1 MSEWKVPFVNYKVQ
15 YQQIGTEIIEAVKRV
30 MENGDFILRQDV
42 EEFESNISN
51 FIGVKYAVGV
61 NSGTD
66 ALRLALRV
74 AGVKRGDK
82 VIVSSHT
89 VLATLDAIAD
99 VGAWPVLIN
108 SGRDYNMDTS
118 LLLEPIWSDVKA
130 IMPVHMN
137 GRMVNMDVVTY
148 IADKYGMTIIE
159 DAAQALGASFN
170 GKKAGSYNLG
180 CFSHF
185 PAKILGAAG
194 DAGMVVTDN
203 EGWAK
208 ELRAMRDYGRVKGE
222 EQVLCYGYNTRL
234 DNLQAAILNVKFKY
248 LSQWIERRRSV
259 ARHYNLRLSN
269 FLPTERLPITPS
281 EGDYF
286 DTFQNYVIRV
296 DAREREDFLKHMI
309 DNSVECLVFSRTPLH
324 KQKAFALGHYRLPE
338 TESICREVV
347 SLPMYPEL
355 TDEQVDYVCDVIRRF
370 YR

>member
-1 MSEWKVPFVNYKVQ
+1 MPDWKVPFVNYKIQ
-15 YQQIGTEIIEAVKRV
+15 YQQIGVEIVEAVKCV
-30 MENGDFILRQDV
+30 MANGDFILRQDV
-42 EEFESNISN
+42 EEFENNIAN

-99 VGAWPVLIN
+99 VGAWPVLID
-108 SGRDYNMDTS
+108 SGRDYNMNTA
-118 LLLEPIWSDVKA
+118 LLLEPIWADVKA

-137 GRMVNMDVVTY
+137 GRMVNMDVITY
-148 IADKYGMTIIE
+148 IADKYGIAIIE
-159 DAAQALGASFN
+159 DAAQSLGASFK
-170 GKKAGSYNLG
+170 GKKAVSYSLG
-180 CFSHF
+180 CLSFF
-185 PAKILGAAG
+185 PAKCLGSAG
-194 DAGMVVTDN
+194 DAGMVVTDDIN
-203 EGWAK
+203 LAQR
-208 ELRAMRDYGRVKGE
+208 LRAMRDYGRVKGE

-248 LSQWIERRRSV
+248 LSQWIERRRSI

-269 FLPTERLPITPS
+269 FLPAERLPFPPS

-296 DAREREDFLKHMI
+296 DAREREDFIKHMI
-309 DNSVECLVFSRTPLH
+309 DNDVECLVFGRTPLH
-324 KQKAFALGHYRLPE
+324 KQKAFGLGYYHLPV

-370 YR
+370 YK